1 MHRYAPGVAFTIVNL
16 VLSFAV
22 WAKAGSTSP
31 EAPKVV
37 RAQSFELVDGQGQVR
52 AQLFL
57 GEEGGGNLRLR
68 DETGRVRVKLG
79 AKKGHVGLLLFNE
92 KIEPAVEL
100 SSDELEDTVLA
111 LTANDGKR
119 QVIRP

>member
-1 MHRYAPGVAFTIVNL
+1 MHRYAPGVAFTILNL
-16 VLSFAV
+16 VLTFAV
-22 WAKAGSTSP
+22 WARAGISP
-31 EAPKVV
+31 AAAPNVV
-37 RAQSFELVDGQGQVR
+37 RAQSFELVDSRGQVR

-79 AKKGHVGLLLFNE
+79 ARQGHVAMLLFNE

-100 SSDELEDTVLA
+100 FSDDKQDTGLA
-111 LTANDGKR
+111 LTSNDGKR